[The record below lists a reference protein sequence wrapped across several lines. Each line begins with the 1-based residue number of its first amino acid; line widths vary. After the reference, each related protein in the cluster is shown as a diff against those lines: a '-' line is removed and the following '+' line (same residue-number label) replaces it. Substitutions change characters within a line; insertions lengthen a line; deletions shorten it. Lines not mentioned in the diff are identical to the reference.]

1 MGRRLVFLSAALLTL
16 FPVMAVYA
24 HERFIRHDLK
34 VPVHEQ
40 YFARQPNMLL
50 GMQSDMLRIATVSCV
65 LLLVFLVIF
74 FFRQNLDVF
83 IEQRLLSVGLRGA
96 AQRALHHLAN
106 FLTDKPV
113 RLPAFRTIGEWAV

>member
-34 VPVHEQ
+34 VPIHEQ
-40 YFARQPNMLL
+40 YFARQPGMLL

-65 LLLVFLVIF
+65 LLLAFLVIF
-74 FFRQNLDVF
+74 FSNRNCSLLGSTRPLIRQF
-83 IEQRLLSVGLRGA
+83 HATMA
-96 AQRALHHLAN
+96 ASA
-106 FLTDKPV
+106 
-113 RLPAFRTIGEWAV
+113 

>member
-40 YFARQPNMLL
+40 YFARQPGMLL
-50 GMQSDMLRIATVSCV
+50 GMQSDMLRIATVTISLNTGC
-65 LLLVFLVIF
+65 
-74 FFRQNLDVF
+74 
-83 IEQRLLSVGLRGA
+83 S
-96 AQRALHHLAN
+96 RACADQHN
-106 FLTDKPV
+106 ERSTTWPTFS
-113 RLPAFRTIGEWAV
+113 RTSQ